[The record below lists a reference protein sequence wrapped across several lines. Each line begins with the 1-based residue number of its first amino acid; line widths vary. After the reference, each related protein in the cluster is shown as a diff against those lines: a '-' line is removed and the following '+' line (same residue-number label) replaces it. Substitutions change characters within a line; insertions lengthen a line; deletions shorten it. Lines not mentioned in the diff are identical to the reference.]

1 MTKIS
6 GFASSKLCCVCP
18 HSTAQSQVV
27 IAFWQAIALD
37 RSYIILYIPIY
48 MIHRF
53 DLRLQNIPQDIWL
66 KITQIEV
73 IKGKWEGSTRL
84 SPQILGRLKQSV
96 LVTSTG
102 ASTRIE
108 GSKLSDED
116 IEKMLR
122 GISMKKFS
130 NRDEQEV
137 CGYYELLQN
146 VFNSWESLVFDE
158 NLIKHFHQELLK
170 YAEKDTQHRGEY
182 KKKENAVKMLNEAG
196 ESVGVLFETTKAYL
210 TPGETYEL
218 VDWTIN
224 ALKQNTYHPLLVI
237 ANFLVEF
244 LNIHPFEDG
253 NGRLSRI
260 LTNLLLLKQGYLYI
274 PYISHEKLVEDNK
287 PDYYLALRKSQN
299 NLRTGKPEILSWL
312 NFFLDILLVQSQ
324 MAMLLLTQTNIET
337 LLSPKQLLVWNYLKN
352 VSETTPREISK
363 ETGVPRPTINQVI
376 NKLLDLKMI
385 ERIGQG
391 ATTRYRKT

>member
-1 MTKIS
+1 MSHT
-6 GFASSKLCCVCP
+6 
-18 HSTAQSQVV
+18 
-27 IAFWQAIALD
+27 
-37 RSYIILYIPIY
+37 
-48 MIHRF
+48 F

-66 KITQIEV
+66 KITKIEA

-122 GISMKKFS
+122 GISIQKFS

-137 CGYYELLQN
+137 RGYYELLQN
-146 VFNSWESLVFDE
+146 VFNSWESLVFNE
-158 NLIKHFHQELLK
+158 SLIKHFHKELLK
-170 YAEKDTQHRGEY
+170 YVEKDMVHRGEY
-182 KKKENAVKMLNEAG
+182 KKKENVVKMLNEAG
-196 ESVGVLFETTKAYL
+196 ESVGTLFETTKVYL
-210 TPGETYEL
+210 TPSEMYEL
-218 VDWTIN
+218 IDWTKN

-274 PYISHEKLVEDNK
+274 PYISHEKLIEDNK

-299 NLRTGKPEILSWL
+299 TLRTGKPNIFSWL

-324 MAMLLLTQTNIET
+324 MAMQLLTQTNIET
-337 LLSPKQLLVWNYLKN
+337 LLSPKQLLVWNYLKK

-376 NKLLDLKMI
+376 NKLLDLKMM